1 MADYDL
7 QYQDTHIDALLAT
20 ANELKTAGYIY
31 KGVATPSTNPGT
43 PTERVAYLASEPGTY
58 TNFGGIVIASGLYS
72 LTYAGGTW
80 TGTQMSAGS
89 DIDVVQTTGQ
99 STSDVMSQKAVTEE
113 LNNLSSNLQDVE
125 CMINFNGVGT
135 GASTFVNTELKPI
148 KKGNYTIKVNGS
160 ISKAN
165 NVSNTSPYFRIDFY
179 AADQTTLV
187 KYIYMVCQQSGG
199 SYTADYIDYGA
210 TITEKTMEVEIP
222 QDGYVRVVHR
232 ITTSSYFTV
241 VVSQLAA
248 VKDVLNEEVYT
259 NYPLTQQ
266 RVIQGTYRSYYSDI
280 VVRTTRVMAFL
291 DVSNIKSVKITPASG
306 FTFSLATFSKNYMNA
321 QVGDVIPTDMRT
333 YYDAEY
339 VNTGRT
345 TQLTDNDKTLFVI
358 IAKSDGSDIDVST
371 ITDDVLTIECAV
383 DKKRLQDEVNANKKK
398 ANVLFIGNSLLQDAV
413 AYLPLYMKELAPNVD
428 FNFYLWYNSGYH
440 LSQQLADFNNNVA
453 ADIFSVNVGAGW
465 MQHPDSKTMAQVLSE
480 YEFDIVVIQEY
491 FYYFYANNL
500 PYTDNDLQ
508 VFFDTITWIEDHY
521 NKPFKVATFFHPPR
535 LTDQATADASF
546 TFEKDNIVKILQKT
560 TVESMLT
567 SGIAIYR
574 AMATSL
580 DSLGDTGH
588 LSADNVHSQEGLP
601 CMLTAWTSALWL
613 MEEMGVPMSVNNVQ
627 TIVDSSNYASINV
640 PGPNLGSGLV
650 IGTTA
655 QVRLAQQVAIKA
667 YKEGKALFNANLTE
681 YT

>member
-1 MADYDL
+1 MATYDL
-7 QYQDTHIDALLAT
+7 AYTGPQIDELLAS
-20 ANELKTAGYIY
+20 I
-31 KGVATPSTNPGT
+31 KGLGLRLGGVLTPGATIET
-43 PTERVAYLASEPGTY
+43 PLVDTFWFAPAGTY
-58 TNFGGIVIASGLYS
+58 TYGESQTYTVNTGYLGIIQYMTGSEAWSTQQVLI
-72 LTYAGGTW
+72 GTDAAALAAC
-80 TGTQMSAGS
+80 QA
-89 DIDVVQTTGQ
+89 
-99 STSDVMSQKAVTEE
+99 AVAE
-113 LNNLSSNLQDVE
+113 LSENLQDVE
-125 CMINFNGVGT
+125 NMINFNGVGNGT
-135 GASTFVNTELKPI
+135 STFVNTELKPI
-148 KKGNYTIKVNGS
+148 KKGNYTFKVNGN
-160 ISKAN
+160 ISKASK
-165 NVSNTSPYFRIDFY
+165 VSNTAPYFRIDFY

-199 SYTADYIDYGA
+199 GYTADYIDYA
-210 TITEKTMEVEIP
+210 ANVTTKTMDVEIP
-222 QDGYVRVVHR
+222 QDGYVKVVQR
-232 ITTSSYFTV
+232 MTTASYYDA
-241 VVSQLAA
+241 VVSRPTTI
-248 VKDVLNEEVYT
+248 KEELINDIYI

-266 RVIQGTYRSYYSDI
+266 RVIQGIYRSGNSDI
-280 VVRTTRVMAFL
+280 VVRTIRAMAFL
-291 DVSNIKSVKITPASG
+291 DVSNINRVKITPASG
-306 FTFSLATFSKNYMNA
+306 FTFSLATFSENYMNA
-321 QVGDVIPTDMRT
+321 QVGDVIPTDTRT
-333 YYDAEY
+333 YYDVEY
-339 VNTGRT
+339 VDTERT
-345 TQLTDNDKTLFVI
+345 TQLAANDKTLFVI
-358 IAKSDGSDIDVST
+358 IAKKDGSDIDVST
-371 ITDDVLTIECAV
+371 ITDDVLTIECAI
-383 DKKRLQDEVNANKKK
+383 DKKKLQKGVNANKKK

-428 FNFYLWYNSGYH
+428 LNFYLWYNSGYH

-491 FYYFYANNL
+491 FYYFYVNNL

-508 VFFDTITWIEDHY
+508 VFFDTVTWIEDHY

-640 PGPNLGSGLV
+640 PGPNLGSGIV
-650 IGTTA
+650 VGTTA

-681 YT
+681 NI